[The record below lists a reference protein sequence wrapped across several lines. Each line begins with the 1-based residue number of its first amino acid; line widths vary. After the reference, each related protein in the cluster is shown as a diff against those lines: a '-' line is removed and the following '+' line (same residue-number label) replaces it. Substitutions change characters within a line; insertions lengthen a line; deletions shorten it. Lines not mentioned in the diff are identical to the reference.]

1 MWLPPA
7 SSHAGQPCATGTWVL
22 LQRVRR
28 RLGGAGRLAAPS
40 GLQALLPPAAS
51 HCPGRPRALIR
62 PGAGMGARPWGR
74 AGTAAGLAPGS
85 QQPGDGHR
93 AGHQQLLDFR
103 AGLTETLPA
112 LWFVYFFFFS
122 FFTVW
127 FIVGNVG
134 DRVGVSKAIADLAEP
149 SKLLRPCRIL
159 SGGVQVWR
167 RASSHP
173 LHTVLFRVGELL
185 GSTQVCC
192 YGSIT
197 IFFPQDRIL
206 EKYWINSHIPCLS
219 SGVRVRSSWVSYAS

>member
-1 MWLPPA
+1 MRASLLGRGSCPKPARFQPNLLSLPPAPSPAPAAFRSFGNVWLPPA

-112 LWFVYFFFFS
+112 LWFVYFFFF
-122 FFTVW
+122 FLFYCLVY
-127 FIVGNVG
+127 
-134 DRVGVSKAIADLAEP
+134 
-149 SKLLRPCRIL
+149 CR
-159 SGGVQVWR
+159 QCR
-167 RASSHP
+167 RSCRG
-173 LHTVLFRVGELL
+173 F
-185 GSTQVCC
+185 
-192 YGSIT
+192 
-197 IFFPQDRIL
+197 
-206 EKYWINSHIPCLS
+206 
-219 SGVRVRSSWVSYAS
+219 